1 MPTCR
6 LSRVIL
12 GCMGVTTFNDQFL
25 SKKLILPLVLL
36 IAELTAEGKAMVMAF

>member
-1 MPTCR
+1 MPNCR

-12 GCMGVTTFNDQFL
+12 GCEGVTTFNDQYL
-25 SKKLILPLVLL
+25 SKKLILPLVLV